1 MRSMDEQTGTGRPGH
16 LQVCLLRVGNQRAYY
31 ELEPSSRFLQGSDC
45 SAGTYKVSCMVLE
58 IRTVEQKTRP
68 VQTDVN
74 ISMEKGIP
82 TEKQENQQTAVVQ
95 IHPAISRPL
104 PFAKL
109 AETNQHAAWWAF
121 LASYGAE
128 PGALTL
134 QNVVDTDTEHR
145 AVLFRT
151 PRPRQDSRKD
161 EHQPMPPHP
170 RIQSSMVVLVQSY
183 KLGDTVKTIVV
194 DVMGRR
200 CRVASTNNDD
210 RQHTMETQR

>member
-1 MRSMDEQTGTGRPGH
+1 MAPVIRPSAFFSRTMCLTRP
-16 LQVCLLRVGNQRAYY
+16 LQVKPDLAMVVGTFT
-31 ELEPSSRFLQGSDC
+31 STCTCTSRSFEQGHNL
-45 SAGTYKVSCMVLE
+45 TYL
-58 IRTVEQKTRP
+58 
-68 VQTDVN
+68 
-74 ISMEKGIP
+74 IP
-82 TEKQENQQTAVVQ
+82 TEKQGNQQTAVVQ

-109 AETNQHAAWWAF
+109 AETNQHTAWWAF

-151 PRPRQDSRKD
+151 PRPRQDSRKE
-161 EHQPMPPHP
+161 EHQPMPPHH
-170 RIQSSMVVLVQSY
+170 RIQSMVVLVQSY
-183 KLGDTVKTIVV
+183 KFGDTVKTIVV

-200 CRVASTNNDD
+200 CRVASTNNNVK
-210 RQHTMETQR
+210 QHTMETQR